1 MLSHTLQFK
10 KRSVCVYQSYRLSK
24 LEKLVLRQLSDVWKF
39 QHSVVDTLDKLAKEI
54 EVKRFARLSN

>member
-1 MLSHTLQFK
+1 MNIDEFALKGETFK
-10 KRSVCVYQSYRLSK
+10 PLVAPF
-24 LEKLVLRQLSDVWKF
+24 EKYLVSDYGRVWKF